1 MENKNLLLE
10 INEIKKQMGLLVE
23 SPIPVSLIS
32 NLFKKFAKGSID
44 DTFKKFFPR
53 VKSVADETKIK
64 NILNKIKG
72 GGDNISNTLRN
83 LSKDEL
89 SLVLRSLNPTK
100 AAKLMF
106 DEGLL
111 FKTESLDALIKSDI
125 DKILKQGKTI
135 EDVIATY
142 RNNIPTAFGLYK
154 KRLITDSG
162 FLEILEEYVSLYEKR
177 LKSELPTTNKVIDT
191 TFKGIT
197 SVRDFGLKVLKL
209 LANRNIKTLANILLE
224 SKKGVDKI
232 KNEITEIFENLTI
245 KSETDLKRVQRT
257 LEDKFAVLE
266 RIKDDGAEKFLVQ
279 LDKEFQ
285 KKLKNKEITKADYKQ
300 FLKYSK
306 EMTEDKFWTEFI
318 APNYKQFDKEISGVG
333 SFFKNGI
340 KSFQLFKKDKG
351 FFGVAFNKENFKRL
365 FNFALVGSAQKSADI
380 LKRLI
385 QSSAPPQ
392 IINNPKA
399 VAQWVKSNNW
409 VLQTYFRA
417 IAPAVLLPIILAML
431 KTLYYPTSEEI
442 LKRFGIGEDLFDGWA
457 KLFYDVWYEDFLD
470 LTNKDDSYKSI
481 VQVEFDDLKPAFNSL
496 FFRMVRAWKRDE
508 DIKSDTQNDVIDSA
522 KNAKESAKN
531 VVNSKQIIKNAEI
544 IHGGDLYDSNRTKEI
559 RNEISDLGYNN
570 ESRRVYVIDDIV
582 MYVTEK
588 GENLENYHELFNETS
603 TGKLNYKVN
612 NKKIYLKKDDEIET
626 NNSQTTTNESPE
638 QRWLSEHSNGSFKK
652 LNPNKPTTWLY
663 YTEPNNQG
671 DRYIY
676 KNNQFTQK

>member
-53 VKSVADETKIK
+53 VKSVTDEAKIK
-64 NILNKIKG
+64 NILSKIKG

-111 FKTESLDALIKSDI
+111 FKTESIDGLIKSDI
-125 DKILKQGKTI
+125 DKILNQGI
-135 EDVIATY
+135 AFEDVIAKY
-142 RNNIPTAFGLYK
+142 RDNIPTAFGLYK
-154 KRLITDSG
+154 KIPITDSG

-177 LKSELPTTNKVIDT
+177 LKSKLPKTKNYAKV
-191 TFKGIT
+191 KAAKA
-197 SVRDFGLKVLKL
+197 R
-209 LANRNIKTLANILLE
+209 ANDIIQTR
-224 SKKGVDKI
+224 
-232 KNEITEIFENLTI
+232 
-245 KSETDLKRVQRT
+245 
-257 LEDKFAVLE
+257 
-266 RIKDDGAEKFLVQ
+266 
-279 LDKEFQ
+279 
-285 KKLKNKEITKADYKQ
+285 LKNSIT
-300 FLKYSK
+300 
-306 EMTEDKFWTEFI
+306 
-318 APNYKQFDKEISGVG
+318 
-333 SFFKNGI
+333 
-340 KSFQLFKKDKG
+340 
-351 FFGVAFNKENFKRL
+351 FKRL
-365 FNFALVGSAQKSADI
+365 IINTFKSKVKIEEEITSIIKELDRAVSKGNKSEISTLTKKWTDYLSSLMPKLEGTTKEIADMYYKDLPINVKREIKRYEFYKIFQERAKLSGKELERALKNPWYKIVTSAPKGSSKISKIFLYPTKELA
-380 LKRLI
+380 KRLGAI
-385 QSSAPPQ
+385 IVRNSASKMEEIILLLMNKKEFWGIGQYALSKLLTSALTAGALFPIMKTALTGLSVYHLPTVSKFFGIEPPDKTFD
-392 IINNPKA
+392 I
-399 VAQWVKSNNW
+399 
-409 VLQTYFRA
+409 
-417 IAPAVLLPIILAML
+417 VLLDSIREGLSKIHIKGFTNLDVIIPPIMSKVGKFIEFIRKTPMSEYGESDEDAL
-431 KTLYYPTSEEI
+431 KNTKETAKKAEEI
-442 LKRFGIGEDLFDGWA
+442 A
-457 KLFYDVWYEDFLD
+457 K
-470 LTNKDDSYKSI
+470 K
-481 VQVEFDDLKPAFNSL
+481 
-496 FFRMVRAWKRDE
+496 
-508 DIKSDTQNDVIDSA
+508 
-522 KNAKESAKN
+522 AKESAKN
-531 VVNSKQIIKNAEI
+531 VVKSNQIIKNAEI

-588 GENLENYHELFNETS
+588 GENIGDYHELFNETS

-676 KNNQFTQK
+676 KVTRDGKKNQFIKK